1 MSTLKITG
9 MTCDSCA
16 VHVKD
21 ALEKVPGVQSADVSY
36 AKGSAK
42 LAIEVGTSPDALTAA
57 VAGLGYRATLADAPS
72 VSTPGGLLDKMR
84 DLLGRNDKTG
94 SSGALHIAV
103 IGSGGAAMAAALK
116 AVEQGARVTLIER
129 GTIGGT
135 CVNVGCVPSK
145 IMIRAAH
152 IAHLRRES
160 PFDGG
165 IAATTPTIQ
174 RTALLAQQ
182 QARVDE
188 LRHAKYEG
196 ILEGNPAI
204 TVLHGSARFKDNRN
218 LIVQLNDGGERVVA
232 FDRCLIATGASP
244 AVPPIPGL
252 KDTPY
257 WTSTEALVSET
268 IPKRLAVIGS
278 SVVALELAQA
288 FARLGAKVTILARST
303 LFFRED
309 PAIGEA
315 VTAAFRM
322 EGIEV
327 REHTQASQVAYI
339 NGEGD
344 GEFVL
349 TTAHG
354 ELRADK
360 LLVATG
366 RAPNTRKLALDAT
379 GVTLTPQGAIV
390 IDPGMRTSVEHI
402 YAAGDCT
409 DQPQFVYVAAA
420 AGTRAAINM
429 TGGDA
434 ALNLTAM
441 PAVVFTD
448 PQVATVGY
456 SEAEAHHD
464 GIKTDSRT
472 LTLDNV
478 PRALANFD
486 TRGFIKLVVEEG
498 SGRLIGVQAVAPE
511 AGELIQTAALA
522 IRNGAGTGRP
532 VVPLPDDGRRVEA
545 RGADL
550 QQGCEAAFLL
560 RRVRT
565 RRCAMSA
572 YTVSQ
577 LAHNA
582 GVSVHIVRDYLVRGL
597 LRPVACTTGGYGV
610 FDDAALQRLC
620 FVRAAFEAG
629 IGLDALARLCRALD
643 AADGAQAAAQL
654 AVLRQLVERRRAA
667 LAHLDA
673 QLASMPAERAHE
685 EALP

>member
-1 MSTLKITG
+1 MTTLKITG

-16 VHVKD
+16 AHVKE
-21 ALEKVPGVQSADVSY
+21 ALEKVPGVQSALVSY
-36 AKGSAK
+36 PKGTAQ
-42 LAIEVGTSPDALTAA
+42 LAIEAGTSSDALTTA
-57 VAGLGYRATLADAPS
+57 VAGLGYEATLADAPP
-72 VSTPGGLLDKMR
+72 TDNRAGLLDKMR
-84 DLLGRNDKTG
+84 GWIGAADKP
-94 SSGALHIAV
+94 SGNERPLQVVV

-116 AVEQGARVTLIER
+116 AVEQGAQVTLIER

-165 IAATTPTIQ
+165 VAATVPAID
-174 RTALLAQQ
+174 RRKLVAQQ

-196 ILEGNPAI
+196 ILDGNPAI
-204 TVLHGSARFKDNRN
+204 TVLHGEARFKDNQN
-218 LIVQLNDGGERVVA
+218 LVVRLNDGGEHVVA
-232 FDRCLIATGASP
+232 FDQCLLATGASP

-252 KDTPY
+252 KESPY
-257 WTSTEALVSET
+257 WTSTEALVSDA
-268 IPKRLAVIGS
+268 IPERLAVIGS

-288 FARLGAKVTILARST
+288 FARLGSQVTILARST

-315 VTAAFRM
+315 ITAAFRA
-322 EGIEV
+322 EGIKV
-327 REHTQASQVAYI
+327 LEHTQASQIAHV
-339 NGEGD
+339 D

-349 TTAHG
+349 ATGHG

-366 RAPNTRKLALDAT
+366 RTPNTRSLALEAA
-379 GVTLTPQGAIV
+379 GVAVNAQGAIV
-390 IDPGMRTSVEHI
+390 IDKGMRTSSPNI

-434 ALNLTAM
+434 ALDLTAM

-464 GIKTDSRT
+464 GIETDSRT

-486 TRGFIKLVVEEG
+486 TRGFIKLVIEEG
-498 SGRLIGVQAVAPE
+498 SGRLIGVQVVAPE
-511 AGELIQTAALA
+511 AGELIQTAVLA
-522 IRNGAGTGRP
+522 IRNRMTVQELADQLFPYLTM
-532 VVPLPDDGRRVEA
+532 VE
-545 RGADL
+545 
-550 QQGCEAAFLL
+550 
-560 RRVRT
+560 
-565 RRCAMSA
+565 
-572 YTVSQ
+572 
-577 LAHNA
+577 
-582 GVSVHIVRDYLVRGL
+582 GL
-597 LRPVACTTGGYGV
+597 KL
-610 FDDAALQRLC
+610 
-620 FVRAAFEAG
+620 
-629 IGLDALARLCRALD
+629 
-643 AADGAQAAAQL
+643 AAQTFNKD
-654 AVLRQLVERRRAA
+654 VKQLSCCAG
-667 LAHLDA
+667 
-673 QLASMPAERAHE
+673 
-685 EALP
+685 